1 MDDGSRE
8 RLPRTEAGPNLFDA
22 PFVSWRFAGRWEAL
36 VTCGVVAGV
45 KFAVV
50 VVGELSSPRP
60 LAPGL
65 ASVLGLWWL
74 AGPAA
79 MAYAWGRP

>member
-1 MDDGSRE
+1 M
-8 RLPRTEAGPNLFDA
+8 T
-22 PFVSWRFAGRWEAL
+22 
-36 VTCGVVAGV
+36 GV

-50 VVGELSSPRP
+50 VVGELSNPRP
-60 LAPGL
+60 LGPGL